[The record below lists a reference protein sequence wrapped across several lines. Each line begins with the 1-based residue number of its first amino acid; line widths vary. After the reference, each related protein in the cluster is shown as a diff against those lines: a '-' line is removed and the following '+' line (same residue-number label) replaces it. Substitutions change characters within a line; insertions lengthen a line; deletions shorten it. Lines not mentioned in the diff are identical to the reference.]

1 MKQKFIVLGSLLML
15 MSGTSVYA
23 GLNEGGEIVGTFDS
37 AKVILPSTQY
47 TPDEPYEASVWVF
60 NEGRRYED
68 QYYNHIWATPA
79 LDSDG
84 HKWYENDYTLT
95 DSEGIG
101 WTTATSP
108 FSSDE
113 YYNNH
118 KSFRWAEPD
127 ITAEIYM
134 RRIFS
139 LDALPEGII
148 YLACGHDDAPAEWY
162 INGEMVH
169 SVGDG
174 WNVEEYVALSDEQR
188 NLLKTDGTPNVL
200 AVHVHQ
206 NWGGA
211 YADCGLYGA
220 DMSITRKLLTTV
232 ADGPWECKYYMLN
245 YNSDIEVAETAG
257 WASENEDESD
267 WMHGYG
273 PMSNEANMF
282 YVTEWPSQV
291 RPILVRRHF
300 NISAYD
306 MECLKEGSLSLT
318 CSYDE
323 NPKIYLN
330 GTLIWQTEGWSDNNY
345 ATHLLSEDQIALLH
359 EGDNTLSVSLAQG
372 GGGGHI
378 DYGLEITAPYIP
390 TGISVTEGESAETFT
405 DKRVFDLNG
414 RYLGDST
421 DTLPKGIY
429 IVGGKKIRK

>member
-1 MKQKFIVLGSLLML
+1 MKQKSIVLGSLLML
-15 MSGTSVYA
+15 VSGMPVYA
-23 GLNEGGEIVGTFDS
+23 GLNDIGEIEGTFNP

-68 QYYNHIWATPA
+68 QYYNHIWAIPA

-84 HKWYENDYTLT
+84 HEWYENDYTLT

-267 WMHGYG
+267 WMPGYG
-273 PMSNEANMF
+273 PMSNDANMF

-390 TGISVTEGESAETFT
+390 TGITVTEGESAETFT

-421 DTLPKGIY
+421 DNLPKGIY
-429 IVGGKKIRK
+429 IVGGKKIKK